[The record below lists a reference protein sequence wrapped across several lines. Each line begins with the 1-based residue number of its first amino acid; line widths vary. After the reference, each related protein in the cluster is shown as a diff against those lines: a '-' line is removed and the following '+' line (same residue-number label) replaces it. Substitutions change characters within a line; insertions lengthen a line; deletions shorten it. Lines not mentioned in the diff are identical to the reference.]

1 VTARPDLTA
10 TVQPVMNVT
19 PLVDVVLVLLIIFMV
34 VAPRLEHDVPI
45 ELPGVAHPD
54 PVPAMGDDPLK
65 VTVAA
70 TGDLW
75 IDGTRYD
82 EGGAIAVLQAAHEA
96 DPQRRLAVRGDERA
110 SYRQI
115 RALCALAQ
123 KIGFPGVALL
133 VGERHHHHDEHE
145 A

>member
-1 VTARPDLTA
+1 VTSRPDLTA

-34 VAPRLEHDVPI
+34 VAPRLAQDVPV
-45 ELPGVAHPD
+45 ELPGVMHTD
-54 PVPAMGDDPLK
+54 PVSAAGDDALT
-65 VTVAA
+65 VTIAA
-70 TGDLW
+70 TGDVW
-75 IDGTRYD
+75 IEGTRHD
-82 EGGAIAVLQAAHEA
+82 ESGALAALQAVHEA

-145 A
+145 D

>member
-1 VTARPDLTA
+1 VTAKPDLTA

-34 VAPRLEHDVPI
+34 VAPRLEHDVPV
-45 ELPGVAHPD
+45 ELPGVAHTD
-54 PVPAMGDDPLK
+54 PVAATGSDALK

-75 IDGTRYD
+75 IDGRRYD
-82 EGGAIAVLQAAHEA
+82 EPDALAALQAAHEA

-110 SYRQI
+110 SYGRI

-133 VGERHHHHDEHE
+133 VGERHHHHDDE